1 MRLRSSPTPR
11 SAFTLI
17 ELLVVIAI
25 IALLI
30 GILLPALGAARNTA
44 RRSLCLANV
53 RQLGVAGQV
62 YAGDSR
68 RDVILPSLLW
78 FESNLGWYFPDYA
91 ENAEVAICP
100 STRNRVR
107 ITYDPDTG
115 EAPFINDPRNSSLGI
130 TALLPFYGREDFLL
144 DLYRSAEDRD
154 DDMGGHS
161 YETFM
166 WSNPGKYPDGS
177 TIALGGHGSAYQQL
191 GFERQQPVG
200 ALPLVD
206 EPDRRL
212 KTLRNIRFP
221 DRTLLFLD
229 SDNDINEDSGYGVSP
244 DFIRN
249 LGLNVRETA
258 GDVNMADWPN
268 EWNNHGE
275 DGVNMVFADGSAR
288 FTPAGRELL
297 QAYLWSHEAFN
308 DDMADRLRAMTRY
321 DRREIIHQGR
331 PIPEYYK
338 VD

>member
-1 MRLRSSPTPR
+1 
-11 SAFTLI
+11 
-17 ELLVVIAI
+17 I

-53 RQLGVAGQV
+53 RQLGVAGQT
-62 YAGDSR
+62 YANDSR
-68 RDVILPSLLW
+68 RDVILPSMLW

-166 WSNPGKYPDGS
+166 WSNPGKYPDGA

-191 GFERQQPVG
+191 GFERLQPIG
-200 ALPLVD
+200 ALPLID
-206 EPDRRL
+206 DPDRRL

-249 LGLNVRETA
+249 LGLNVRETP

-288 FTPAGRELL
+288 FTPTGRELL
-297 QAYLWSHEAFN
+297 HAYLWSHEN
-308 DDMADRLRAMTRY
+308 ISDDMADRLRAMTEF
-321 DRREIIHQGR
+321 DRREIIYQGR
-331 PIPEYYK
+331 PIPEYFRP
-338 VD
+338 D